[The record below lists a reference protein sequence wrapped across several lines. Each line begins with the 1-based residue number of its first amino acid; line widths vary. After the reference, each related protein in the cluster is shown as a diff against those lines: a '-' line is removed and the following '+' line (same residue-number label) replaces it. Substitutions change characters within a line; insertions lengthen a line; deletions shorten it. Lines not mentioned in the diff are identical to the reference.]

1 MEIENMK
8 TLIQNAKLF
17 SPLSKHHLKI
27 MDVELTNGIISA
39 IGKNLP
45 VGKSKIIAGKEHILS
60 VAFTD
65 LRANFGEPGFE
76 QNETLRSGIA
86 AAKKG
91 GFTRVCLMPSLMP
104 VTDNQGAVQFLTK
117 ENTLSFQIL
126 PLGSLSKDMKGKQLT
141 EFAELQKAGAV
152 GFTEDEHAVSTEL
165 MMRALEYSKQTNTR
179 IFVAPNDYSVHP
191 KAQMHEGKTS
201 VKMGLKGA
209 SELSET
215 LRIQRDLALLK
226 YTGGSLHFYSI
237 STAKGIEMI
246 RKAKKDDLQVT
257 CSIAAHQLSFTHEDM
272 IDYDSNKKTW
282 PPFRSNADRKTLIN
296 GLVDGTID
304 AIESQH
310 TPLVIENKELEFE
323 YANFGISGIEISFQT
338 IFSAVKNEVPIETL
352 IEKFT
357 IGAEFSANIPP
368 IQMEIGQP
376 ARLTLISTKGTTKVL
391 NSNWQSRG
399 KNTPF
404 FNTELQGAIMPLFA

>member
-1 MEIENMK
+1 MK

-17 SPLSKHHLKI
+17 APLSKHHLKI
-27 MDVELTNGIISA
+27 MDVEISNGVISA

-45 VGKSKIIAGKEHILS
+45 VGKSKVVAGKEHLLS
-60 VAFTD
+60 IAFTD

-76 QNETLRSGIA
+76 QNETLQSGIT

-91 GFTRVCLMPSLMP
+91 GFARVCLMPSLMP

-117 ENTLSFQIL
+117 HNTSTFQIL
-126 PLGSLSKDMKGKQLT
+126 PLGSLSKEMKGKQLT
-141 EFAELQKAGAV
+141 EFAELQRAGAI
-152 GFTEDEHAVSTEL
+152 GFTEDEQAVSTEL

-226 YTGGSLHFYSI
+226 YTGGSLHFFSI
-237 STAKGIEMI
+237 STAKGLDMI
-246 RKAKKDDLQVT
+246 RKAKKEELEVT
-257 CSIAAHQLSFTHEDM
+257 CSIAAHQLSFAHEDM
-272 IDYDSNKKTW
+272 IDYDSNKKVW
-282 PPFRSNADRKTLIN
+282 PPFRSSADRKALLN
-296 GLVDGTID
+296 GLIDGTID

-310 TPLVIENKELEFE
+310 TPLAIENKELEFE
-323 YANFGISGIEISFQT
+323 YANFGISGIEIAFQT
-338 IFSAVKNEVPIETL
+338 IFSAVGKEVPIETL
-352 IEKFT
+352 LEKFT

-368 IQMEIGQP
+368 IQMEVGEP
-376 ARLTLISTKGTTKVL
+376 AQLTLISTKGKTTV
-391 NSNWQSRG
+391 SNTTWISRG

-404 FNTELQGAIMPLFA
+404 FNTELNGSITSLID

>member
-1 MEIENMK
+1 
-8 TLIQNAKLF
+8 
-17 SPLSKHHLKI
+17 
-27 MDVELTNGIISA
+27 
-39 IGKNLP
+39 
-45 VGKSKIIAGKEHILS
+45 
-60 VAFTD
+60 
-65 LRANFGEPGFE
+65 
-76 QNETLRSGIA
+76 
-86 AAKKG
+86 
-91 GFTRVCLMPSLMP
+91 
-104 VTDNQGAVQFLTK
+104 
-117 ENTLSFQIL
+117 
-126 PLGSLSKDMKGKQLT
+126 MKGKQLT

>member
-1 MEIENMK
+1 
-8 TLIQNAKLF
+8 
-17 SPLSKHHLKI
+17 
-27 MDVELTNGIISA
+27 
-39 IGKNLP
+39 
-45 VGKSKIIAGKEHILS
+45 
-60 VAFTD
+60 
-65 LRANFGEPGFE
+65 
-76 QNETLRSGIA
+76 
-86 AAKKG
+86 
-91 GFTRVCLMPSLMP
+91 
-104 VTDNQGAVQFLTK
+104 
-117 ENTLSFQIL
+117 
-126 PLGSLSKDMKGKQLT
+126 
-141 EFAELQKAGAV
+141 
-152 GFTEDEHAVSTEL
+152 
-165 MMRALEYSKQTNTR
+165 
-179 IFVAPNDYSVHP
+179 
-191 KAQMHEGKTS
+191 
-201 VKMGLKGA
+201 
-209 SELSET
+209 
-215 LRIQRDLALLK
+215 
-226 YTGGSLHFYSI
+226 
-237 STAKGIEMI
+237 
-246 RKAKKDDLQVT
+246 
-257 CSIAAHQLSFTHEDM
+257 M

>member
-1 MEIENMK
+1 MK

-17 SPLSKHHLKI
+17 APLSKHHLKI
-27 MDVELTNGIISA
+27 MDVEITNGVISA

-45 VGKSKIIAGKEHILS
+45 VGKSKVIAGKDHLLS
-60 VAFTD
+60 IAFTD

-76 QNETLRSGIA
+76 QNESLRSGIA

-91 GFTRVCLMPSLMP
+91 GYARVCLMPSLMP

-117 ENTLSFQIL
+117 QNTDTFQIL
-126 PLGSLSKDMKGKQLT
+126 PLGSLSKEMKGKQLT
-141 EFAELQKAGAV
+141 EFAELQNAGAI

-237 STAKGIEMI
+237 STAKGLEMI
-246 RKAKKDDLQVT
+246 RKAKKEELQVT

-272 IDYDSNKKTW
+272 IDYDSNKKVW
-282 PPFRSNADRKTLIN
+282 PPYRSSADRKALIN
-296 GLVDGTID
+296 GLLDGTID
-304 AIESQH
+304 AVESQH
-310 TPLVIENKELEFE
+310 TPLAIENKELEFE
-323 YANFGISGIEISFQT
+323 YANFGISGIEIVFQT
-338 IFSAVKNEVPIETL
+338 IFSEVDKEVPIETL
-352 IEKFT
+352 LEKFT

-368 IQMEIGQP
+368 IQMEVGEP
-376 ARLTLISTKGTTKVL
+376 ARLILISTKGKTSV
-391 NSNWQSRG
+391 SNRTWTSRG

-404 FNTELQGAIMPLFA
+404 FNSELNGAVNSLID

>member
-1 MEIENMK
+1 MK

-17 SPLSKHHLKI
+17 SPLSKHHLKV
-27 MDVELTNGIISA
+27 MDVELTNGVISA

-45 VGKSKIIAGKEHILS
+45 VGKSKVIAGKDHVLS

-76 QNETLRSGIA
+76 QNESLQSGIS

-91 GFTRVCLMPSLMP
+91 GFARVCLMPSLMP

-117 ENTLSFQIL
+117 NNSTSFQVL
-126 PLGSLSKDMKGKQLT
+126 PLGSISKEMKGKQLT
-141 EFAELQKAGAV
+141 DFAELQQAGAV
-152 GFTEDEHAVSTEL
+152 GFTEDEHAISTEL

-191 KAQMHEGKTS
+191 KAQIHEGKTS
-201 VKMGLKGA
+201 VKMGMKGA

-226 YTGGSLHFYSI
+226 YTGGSLHFYSL

-246 RKAKKDDLQVT
+246 RKAKKDNLQVT
-257 CSIAAHQLSFTHEDM
+257 CSIAAHQLSYTDEDM
-272 IDYDSNKKTW
+272 LSYDSNKKVW
-282 PPFRSNADRKTLIN
+282 PPFRSASDRKAIIN
-296 GLVDGTID
+296 GLIDGTVD

-310 TPLVIENKELEFE
+310 TPLNIESKELEFE
-323 YANFGISGIEISFQT
+323 YAEFGISGIEIAFQT
-338 IFSAVKNEVPIETL
+338 IYTAAGKDIPLETL
-352 IEKFT
+352 LEKLT

-368 IQMEIGQP
+368 IQMEIGEP
-376 ARLTLISTKGTTKVL
+376 ARLVLISTKGKTNVESSTWK
-391 NSNWQSRG
+391 SRG
-399 KNTPF
+399 KNSPF
-404 FNTELQGAIMPLFA
+404 FNSALNGTVTPLFS

>member
-1 MEIENMK
+1 MK

-17 SPLSKHHLKI
+17 APLSKHHLKI
-27 MDVELTNGIISA
+27 MDVEITNGVISA

-45 VGKSKIIAGKEHILS
+45 VGKSKVIAGKDHLLS
-60 VAFTD
+60 IAFTD

-76 QNETLRSGIA
+76 QNESLRSGIA

-91 GFTRVCLMPSLMP
+91 GYARVCLMPSLMP

-117 ENTLSFQIL
+117 QNTDTFQIL
-126 PLGSLSKDMKGKQLT
+126 PLGSLSKEMKGKQLT
-141 EFAELQKAGAV
+141 EFAELQNAGAI

-237 STAKGIEMI
+237 STAKGLEMI
-246 RKAKKDDLQVT
+246 RKAKKEELQVT

-272 IDYDSNKKTW
+272 IDYDSNKKVW
-282 PPFRSNADRKTLIN
+282 PPYRSSADRKALIN
-296 GLVDGTID
+296 GLLDGTID
-304 AIESQH
+304 AVESQH
-310 TPLVIENKELEFE
+310 TPLAIENKELEFE
-323 YANFGISGIEISFQT
+323 YANFGISGIEIAFQT
-338 IFSAVKNEVPIETL
+338 IFSEVDKEVPIETL
-352 IEKFT
+352 LEKFT

-368 IQMEIGQP
+368 IQMEVGEP
-376 ARLTLISTKGTTKVL
+376 ARLILISTKGKTSVSNTT
-391 NSNWQSRG
+391 WTSRG

-404 FNTELQGAIMPLFA
+404 FNSELNGAVNSLID

>member
-1 MEIENMK
+1 MK

-17 SPLSKHHLKI
+17 SPLSKNHLKV
-27 MDVELTNGIISA
+27 MDVELTNGVISA

-45 VGKSKIIAGKEHILS
+45 VGKSKIIAGKDHILS
-60 VAFTD
+60 IAFTD

-76 QNETLRSGIA
+76 QNETLQSGIT

-91 GFTRVCLMPSLMP
+91 GFARVCLMPSLMP

-117 ENTLSFQIL
+117 HNTSTFQIL
-126 PLGSLSKDMKGKQLT
+126 PLGSLSKEMKGKQLT
-141 EFAELQKAGAV
+141 EFAELQRAGAI
-152 GFTEDEHAVSTEL
+152 GFTEDEHTVSTEL

-237 STAKGIEMI
+237 STTKGLDMI
-246 RKAKKDDLQVT
+246 RRAKKEQLEVT
-257 CSIAAHQLSFTHEDM
+257 CSIAAHQLSFAHEDM
-272 IDYDSNKKTW
+272 LDYDSNKKVW
-282 PPFRSNADRKTLIN
+282 PPFRSTADRKALLN
-296 GLVDGTID
+296 GLIDGTID

-310 TPLVIENKELEFE
+310 TPLAIENKELEFE
-323 YANFGISGIEISFQT
+323 YANFGISGIEIAFQT
-338 IFSAVKNEVPIETL
+338 IFSAVSKEVPIETL
-352 IEKFT
+352 LEKFT

-368 IQMEIGQP
+368 IQMEVGEP
-376 ARLTLISTKGTTKVL
+376 ARLTLISPKGKTIVSNTT
-391 NSNWQSRG
+391 WISRG

-404 FNTELQGAIMPLFA
+404 FNTELNGAITSLIN

>member
-1 MEIENMK
+1 MK

-17 SPLSKHHLKI
+17 APLSKHHLKI
-27 MDVELTNGIISA
+27 MDVEITKGVISA

-45 VGKSKIIAGKEHILS
+45 VGKSKVISGKDHFLS
-60 VAFTD
+60 IAFTD

-76 QNETLRSGIA
+76 QNETLQSGIF

-91 GFTRVCLMPSLMP
+91 GFARVCLMPSLTP

-117 ENTLSFQIL
+117 HNTSTFQLL
-126 PLGSLSKDMKGKQLT
+126 PLGSLSKEMKGNQLT
-141 EFAELQKAGAV
+141 EFAELQRAGAI
-152 GFTEDEHAVSTEL
+152 GFTEDEQGVSTEL

-191 KAQMHEGKTS
+191 KAQIHEGKTS

-237 STAKGIEMI
+237 STAKGLDMI
-246 RKAKKDDLQVT
+246 RKAKKEELQVT

-272 IDYDSNKKTW
+272 IDFDSNKKVW
-282 PPFRSNADRKTLIN
+282 PPFRSISDRKALIN
-296 GLVDGTID
+296 GLIDGTID

-310 TPLVIENKELEFE
+310 TPLAIENKELEFE
-323 YANFGISGIEISFQT
+323 YANFGISGIEIAFQT
-338 IFSAVKNEVPIETL
+338 IFSSVSKEVPIETIL
-352 IEKFT
+352 EKLT

-368 IQMEIGQP
+368 IQMEVGEP
-376 ARLTLISTKGTTKVL
+376 ARLILISTKGKTSV
-391 NSNWQSRG
+391 SNASWISRG

-404 FNTELQGAIMPLFA
+404 FNNELNGAVTSLID

>member
-1 MEIENMK
+1 MK

-17 SPLSKHHLKI
+17 SPLSKNHLKV
-27 MDVELTNGIISA
+27 MDVELTNGIITA

-45 VGKSKIIAGKEHILS
+45 VGKSKIIAGKDHILS
-60 VAFTD
+60 IAFTD

-117 ENTLSFQIL
+117 ENTLSFQLL
-126 PLGSLSKDMKGKQLT
+126 PLGSLSKEMKGKQLT
-141 EFAELQKAGAV
+141 EFAELQNAGAI
-152 GFTEDEHAVSTEL
+152 GFTEDEHALSTEL

-226 YTGGSLHFYSI
+226 YTGGNLHFYSI
-237 STAKGIEMI
+237 STAKGLEMI
-246 RKAKKDDLQVT
+246 RKAKKENLQVT
-257 CSIAAHQLSFTHEDM
+257 CSIAAHQLSFAHEDM
-272 IDYDSNKKTW
+272 IDYNSNKKVW
-282 PPFRSNADRKTLIN
+282 PPFRSSADRKALTN
-296 GLVDGTID
+296 GLLDGTID

-310 TPLVIENKELEFE
+310 TPLAIENKELEFE
-323 YANFGISGIEISFQT
+323 YANFGISGIEIAFQT
-338 IFSAVKNEVPIETL
+338 IFTAVGSEIPIETL
-352 IEKFT
+352 LEKFT
-357 IGAEFSANIPP
+357 IGAEYSANIPP
-368 IQMEIGQP
+368 IQMEIGEQ
-376 ARLTLISTKGTTKVL
+376 ARLVLISTKGKTKIE
-391 NSNWQSRG
+391 NSTWLSRG
-399 KNTPF
+399 KNSPF
-404 FNTELQGAIMPLFA
+404 FNTELNSEITPLFN

>member
-1 MEIENMK
+1 MK

-17 SPLSKHHLKI
+17 APLSKHHLKI
-27 MDVELTNGIISA
+27 MDVEITNGVISA

-45 VGKSKIIAGKEHILS
+45 VGKSKVIAGKDHLLS
-60 VAFTD
+60 IAFTD

-76 QNETLRSGIA
+76 QNESLRSGIA

-91 GFTRVCLMPSLMP
+91 GYARVCLMPSLMP

-117 ENTLSFQIL
+117 QNTDTFQIL
-126 PLGSLSKDMKGKQLT
+126 PLGSLSKEMKGKQLT
-141 EFAELQKAGAV
+141 EFAELQNAGAI

-237 STAKGIEMI
+237 STAKGLEMI
-246 RKAKKDDLQVT
+246 RKAKKEELQVT

-272 IDYDSNKKTW
+272 IDYDSNKKVW
-282 PPFRSNADRKTLIN
+282 PPYRSSADRKALIT
-296 GLVDGTID
+296 GLADGTID
-304 AIESQH
+304 AVESQH
-310 TPLVIENKELEFE
+310 TPLAIENKELEFE
-323 YANFGISGIEISFQT
+323 YANFGISGIEIAFQT
-338 IFSAVKNEVPIETL
+338 IFSEVDKEVPIETL
-352 IEKFT
+352 LEKFT

-368 IQMEIGQP
+368 IQMEVGEP
-376 ARLTLISTKGTTKVL
+376 ARLILISTKGKTSVSNTT
-391 NSNWQSRG
+391 WTSRG

-404 FNTELQGAIMPLFA
+404 FNSELNGAVNSLID

>member
-1 MEIENMK
+1 MK

-17 SPLSKHHLKI
+17 APLSKNHLKVL
-27 MDVELTNGIISA
+27 DVELTNGVISA

-45 VGKSKIIAGKEHILS
+45 VGKSKIIAGKDHILS
-60 VAFTD
+60 IAFTD
-65 LRANFGEPGFE
+65 LRANFGEPGHE

-86 AAKKG
+86 ASKKG

-117 ENTLSFQIL
+117 ENTLSFQLL
-126 PLGSLSKDMKGKQLT
+126 PLGSLSKEMKGKQLT
-141 EFAELQKAGAV
+141 EFAELQNAGAI

-179 IFVAPNDYSVHP
+179 VFVSPNDYSVHP

-209 SELSET
+209 SDLSET

-237 STAKGIEMI
+237 STAKGVEMI
-246 RKAKKDDLQVT
+246 RKAKKENLLIT

-272 IDYDSNKKTW
+272 IDYNSNKKVW
-282 PPFRSNADRKTLIN
+282 PPFRSSADRKALIN
-296 GLVDGTID
+296 GLLDGTID

-310 TPLVIENKELEFE
+310 TPLAIENKELEFE
-323 YANFGISGIEISFQT
+323 YANFGISGIEIAFQT
-338 IFSAVKNEVPIETL
+338 IFTAVGSEIPVETL
-352 IEKFT
+352 LEKFT
-357 IGAEFSANIPP
+357 IGAEYSANIPP
-368 IQMEIGQP
+368 IQMEVGEQ
-376 ARLTLISTKGTTKVL
+376 ARLVLISTKGKTKIE
-391 NSNWQSRG
+391 NSTWLSRG
-399 KNTPF
+399 KNSPF
-404 FNTELQGAIMPLFA
+404 LNTELNSTITPLFN

>member
-1 MEIENMK
+1 MK

-17 SPLSKHHLKI
+17 APLSKHHLKI
-27 MDVELTNGIISA
+27 MDVEITNGVISA

-45 VGKSKIIAGKEHILS
+45 VGKSKVIAGKDHLLS
-60 VAFTD
+60 IAFTD

-76 QNETLRSGIA
+76 QNESLRSGIA

-91 GFTRVCLMPSLMP
+91 GYARVCLMPSLMP

-117 ENTLSFQIL
+117 QNTDTFQIL
-126 PLGSLSKDMKGKQLT
+126 PLGSLSKEMKGKQLT
-141 EFAELQKAGAV
+141 EFAELQNAGAI

-179 IFVAPNDYSVHP
+179 IFVAPNDFSVHP

-237 STAKGIEMI
+237 STAKGLEMI
-246 RKAKKDDLQVT
+246 RKAKKEELQVT

-272 IDYDSNKKTW
+272 IDYDSNKKVW
-282 PPFRSNADRKTLIN
+282 PPFRSSADRKALIN
-296 GLVDGTID
+296 GLLDGTID
-304 AIESQH
+304 AVESQH
-310 TPLVIENKELEFE
+310 TPHAIENKELEFE
-323 YANFGISGIEISFQT
+323 YANFGISGIEIAFQT
-338 IFSAVKNEVPIETL
+338 IFSEVDKEVPIETL
-352 IEKFT
+352 LEKFT

-368 IQMEIGQP
+368 IQMEVGEP
-376 ARLTLISTKGTTKVL
+376 ARLILISTKGKTSVSSKAWT
-391 NSNWQSRG
+391 SRG

-404 FNTELQGAIMPLFA
+404 FNSELNGAVTSLID

>member
-1 MEIENMK
+1 MK

-17 SPLSKHHLKI
+17 APLSKHHLKI
-27 MDVELTNGIISA
+27 MDVEITNGVISA

-45 VGKSKIIAGKEHILS
+45 VGKSKVIAGKDHILS
-60 VAFTD
+60 IGFTD

-76 QNETLRSGIA
+76 QNETLRSGMA

-91 GFTRVCLMPSLMP
+91 GYTRVCLMPSLTP

-117 ENTLSFQIL
+117 HNTSTFQIL
-126 PLGSLSKDMKGKQLT
+126 PVGSISKEMKGKQLT
-141 EFAELQKAGAV
+141 EFSELQNAGAI
-152 GFTEDEHAVSTEL
+152 GFTEDELSVSTEL

-237 STAKGIEMI
+237 STAKGLDMI
-246 RKAKKDDLQVT
+246 RKAKKEELQVT
-257 CSIAAHQLSFTHEDM
+257 CSISAHQLSFTHEDM
-272 IDYDSNKKTW
+272 IDYDSNKKIW
-282 PPFRSNADRKTLIN
+282 PPFRSSADRKALLN
-296 GLVDGTID
+296 GLIDGTID
-304 AIESQH
+304 AVESQH
-310 TPLVIENKELEFE
+310 TPTAIENKELEFE
-323 YANFGISGIEISFQT
+323 YANFGISGIEIAFQT
-338 IFSAVKNEVPIETL
+338 AYSAVGKEVPLEIL
-352 IEKFT
+352 LEKFT

-368 IQMEIGQP
+368 IQMEVGEP
-376 ARLTLISTKGTTKVL
+376 ARLALISTKGKTSVSTAT
-391 NSNWQSRG
+391 WISRG

-404 FNTELQGAIMPLFA
+404 FNTEMNGAIVSLID

>member
-1 MEIENMK
+1 MK

>member
-1 MEIENMK
+1 MK

-27 MDVELTNGIISA
+27 MDVEISNGIISA

-45 VGKSKIIAGKEHILS
+45 VGKSKVIAGKEHFLS
-60 VAFTD
+60 VGFTD

-76 QNETLRSGIA
+76 QNETLNSGIA

-117 ENTLSFQIL
+117 NNNSTFQIL
-126 PLGSLSKDMKGKQLT
+126 PLGSLSKEMNGKQLT
-141 EFAELQKAGAV
+141 EFAELQKAGAI
-152 GFTEDEHAVSTEL
+152 GFTEDEHTVSTEL

-179 IFVAPNDYSVHP
+179 VFVAPNDYSVHP

-237 STAKGIEMI
+237 STAKGLEMI
-246 RKAKKDDLQVT
+246 RKAKKDELEVT

-272 IDYDSNKKTW
+272 IDYDSNKKVW
-282 PPFRSNADRKTLIN
+282 PPFRSATDGKALLV
-296 GLVDGTID
+296 GLNDGTID

-323 YANFGISGIEISFQT
+323 YATFGISGIEIAFQT
-338 IFSAVKNEVPIETL
+338 IYHAVGNEVPLETL
-352 IEKFT
+352 LEKFT

-368 IQMEIGQP
+368 IQMEVGEP
-376 ARLTLISTKGTTKVL
+376 ARLVLISPKGKTKVT
-391 NSNWQSRG
+391 NTSWVSRG

-404 FNTELQGAIMPLFA
+404 FNSELDSAITSLIN